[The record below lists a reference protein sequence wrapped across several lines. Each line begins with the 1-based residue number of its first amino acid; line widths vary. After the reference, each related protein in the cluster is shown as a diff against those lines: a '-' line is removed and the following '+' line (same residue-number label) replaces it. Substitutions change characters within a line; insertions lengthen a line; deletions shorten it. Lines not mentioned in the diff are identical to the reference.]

1 MEFLFFFSLAG
12 VIIVSLILKFDK
24 KQAVKVNAVLKE
36 SRSVPPL
43 FMLKSTEQKISIL
56 KTALRYDD
64 VPQNMG
70 AAASLSNI
78 YSTQSESSR
87 LSKVQELK
95 LLSSKYNNGL
105 AQTLAVLH
113 IWVRLANS
121 CLIFIM
127 PVKSMVNR
135 ESFCWIYLVLA
146 SIIGTRK

>member
-12 VIIVSLILKFDK
+12 VVIVSLILKFDK
-24 KQAVKVNAVLKE
+24 KQSVKVNAVLKE

-56 KTALRYDD
+56 KAALRFDD
-64 VPQNMG
+64 IPQNMA

-78 YSTQSESSR
+78 YNNQSESTR

-105 AQTLAVLH
+105 ISIEAYNAKLDELLEQVQSQGGSFELA
-113 IWVRLANS
+113 
-121 CLIFIM
+121 C
-127 PVKSMVNR
+127 
-135 ESFCWIYLVLA
+135 
-146 SIIGTRK
+146 

>member
-12 VIIVSLILKFDK
+12 VVIVSLILKFDK

-56 KTALRYDD
+56 KSALRFDD
-64 VPQNMG
+64 VPQNMA

-78 YSTQSESSR
+78 YSNQSESNR

-95 LLSSKYNNGL
+95 LLSSRYNNGL
-105 AQTLAVLH
+105 ISIEAYNAKLDELLEQVQSQGGSFELA
-113 IWVRLANS
+113 
-121 CLIFIM
+121 C
-127 PVKSMVNR
+127 
-135 ESFCWIYLVLA
+135 
-146 SIIGTRK
+146 

>member
-12 VIIVSLILKFDK
+12 VIIVSLILRFDK
-24 KQAVKVNAVLKE
+24 KQSVKVKAVLKE

-64 VPQNMG
+64 APQNMA
-70 AAASLSNI
+70 AAASLQNI
-78 YSTQSESSR
+78 YNSQSESIR

-105 AQTLAVLH
+105 ISIEAYNAKLDELLEMVQSQGGSFELA
-113 IWVRLANS
+113 
-121 CLIFIM
+121 C
-127 PVKSMVNR
+127 
-135 ESFCWIYLVLA
+135 
-146 SIIGTRK
+146 